1 MADTVDLTKGAAGA
15 AYPASDLPKVFIIE
29 NIIDFAATNRTAT
42 DILQVL
48 HVKAGSFVMLAGI
61 EVLVVEDST
70 LTLDL
75 GDGANADGFLDGID
89 AEAATGYFDSSQAY
103 TVSTTNANTVLE
115 DADVLYGVMGGK
127 FYTAD
132 DTIDVIV
139 NNTSDTGKIRVFAV
153 VFDCTGRG

>member
-48 HVKAGSFVMLAGI
+48 NIKAKSYVMLAGI
-61 EVLVVEDST
+61 DVLTVEDST

-75 GDGANADGFLDGID
+75 GDGDNADGFLNGID
-89 AEAATGYFDSSQAY
+89 AEAAIAIFDSSQAY
-103 TVSTTNANTVLE
+103 TVSTTNANAVLE
-115 DADVLYGVMGGK
+115 DSETLYGAFGGK
-127 FYTAD
+127 MYGAD

-139 NNTSDTGKIRVFAV
+139 NDNSDTGKIRIFAV
-153 VFDCTGRG
+153 VFDCSGRG